1 MTQTTE
7 QLVELWQHMVNGR
20 ALDRAMC
27 IHNPLWHEGRGEE
40 ASIVGAFH
48 ALGEGDVA
56 APHFR
61 GATTLG
67 LMRGLSPETVAA
79 GVFGKEASVTR
90 GAWRGDINALPSR
103 EVIGMFSGSLGTTV
117 AYATGAAMTIK
128 RQGKPGVVLSSFGD
142 GTSNSGVIAES
153 WNMAKMLSLP
163 IVYIC
168 QNNQYATSL
177 HADDAI
183 AGGTVSDRARAYGMP
198 TEDVDG
204 NDVIAVAEAVAR
216 ATGYAR
222 EHGPAFVQLMTYR
235 MGGHY
240 MSDPEV
246 YRSREEVEEWQLK
259 DPIVRLEKV
268 LAEEHGWDAEAGA
281 ALRAEIEAQ
290 YEALVIAA
298 KDAPAP
304 DPETLS
310 ASPYVSDL
318 AAAKE
323 GN

>member
-1 MTQTTE
+1 MTYSTE
-7 QLVELWQHMVNGR
+7 QLVQWWEHMVNGR

-40 ASIVGAFH
+40 ASVVGAFH
-48 ALGEGDVA
+48 SLGEGDVA
-56 APHFR
+56 SPHFR

-67 LMRGLSPETVAA
+67 LMRGVSPEAVAA
-79 GVFGKEASVTR
+79 GVFGKEAGITR
-90 GAWRGDINALPSR
+90 GAWRGDINALPTKD
-103 EVIGMFSGSLGTTV
+103 VIGMYSGSLGTTV

-128 RQGKPGVVLSSFGD
+128 RQGKPGVVVSSFGD

-153 WNMAKMLSLP
+153 WNMAKMLNLP

-204 NDVIAVAEAVAR
+204 NDVIAVAEAIDR
-216 ATGYAR
+216 AIEHAR
-222 EHGPAFVQLMTYR
+222 EHGPAFVQLLTYR

-246 YRSREEVEEWQLK
+246 YRSREEVAEWELK

-281 ALRAEIEAQ
+281 ARRAEIEAH
-290 YEALVIAA
+290 YEAVVVAA
-298 KDAPAP
+298 KDIEAPNP
-304 DPETLS
+304 DDLPK
-310 ASPYVSDL
+310 SPYVSDF
-318 AAAKE
+318 AVAKE
-323 GN
+323 GK